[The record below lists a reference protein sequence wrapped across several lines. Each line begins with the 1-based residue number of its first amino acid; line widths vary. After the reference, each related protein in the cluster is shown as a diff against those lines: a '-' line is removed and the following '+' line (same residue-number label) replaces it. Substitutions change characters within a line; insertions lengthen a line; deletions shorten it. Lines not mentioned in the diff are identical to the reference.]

1 MAEQLSFQVELP
13 GPPGEVEERVT
24 EALRG
29 EGFGVLTRIDVKA
42 TLKEKLG
49 QDFRP
54 YVILGTCNPPLAH
67 RALSSNPQIGMLL
80 PCNVVVEEHGQGS
93 LVSIIN
99 PEAMISVGRL
109 AADPVTCDVASEARA
124 RLERVAAAL
133 GEPPRA

>member
-1 MAEQLSFQVELP
+1 MAEPLSFQVELP
-13 GPPGEVEERVT
+13 GPPEVVEGRVT

-29 EGFGVLTRIDVKA
+29 EGFGILTRIDVKA
-42 TLKEKLG
+42 TLKEKLS

-54 YVILGTCNPPLAH
+54 YVILGACNPPLAH

-93 LVSIIN
+93 LVSIIT
-99 PEAMISVGRL
+99 PEAMIGVGGL
-109 AADPVTCDVASEARA
+109 AADPVMCDVASEARA
-124 RLERVAAAL
+124 RLERVADAL